1 MNYRLAAPFLTL
13 ALLAGCTAPPVPP
26 ATADP
31 RPTPAV
37 VSANEPTPTEPTP
50 TEPKPSANAKRPV
63 VQVAILL
70 DTSGSM
76 DGLID
81 QAKAQLWKIVNEFGA
96 ASQNGARPRLE
107 LALYEYGKA
116 TVPAQA
122 GFVKQ
127 IVPFTDDLDK
137 LSEELFKLQTNGGS
151 EYCGWAVRSAL
162 RDLAWSKDPKTLKVI
177 FIAGNEEFTQGPV
190 AYQKVFEEARQR
202 GILVN
207 TIYCGDKT
215 AGVNDGWQGGAV
227 AGQGRYLVIDHNQ
240 AVAYVEAPQDKELAR
255 LSEEMNKSY
264 VAYGSGGSVALGR
277 QTKVEAYSRNMAPA
291 VAAERAK
298 VKAGSAYSN
307 AQWDLV
313 DATVQNQVDLA
324 TLKDEELP
332 VDMRGLTVE
341 KKQAYVQA
349 KQAERKQVQA
359 QIQKLSAER
368 DQFLARNAAKDEGT
382 LQSAVIQAVREQAA
396 TKGYEF
402 KK

>member
-13 ALLAGCTAPPVPP
+13 ALLAGCTSPPVPP

-31 RPTPAV
+31 KPTPAV
-37 VSANEPTPTEPTP
+37 VSAND
-50 TEPKPSANAKRPV
+50 PKPSANDQRPL

-107 LALYEYGKA
+107 LALYEYGKDGIS
-116 TVPAQA
+116 AQK
-122 GFVKQ
+122 GFVRQ
-127 IVPFTDDLDK
+127 LVPFTDDLDK
-137 LSEELFKLQTNGGS
+137 LSEELFQLKTNGGE

-162 RDLAWSKDPKTLKVI
+162 HELKWDDSPKTLKVI

-190 AYQKVFEEARQR
+190 GYRGVFEEARKR

-215 AGVNDGWQGGAV
+215 AGVQEGWQGGAV
-227 AGQGRYLVIDHNQ
+227 AGEGRYLVIDHNQ

-255 LSEEMNKSY
+255 LSNEMNHSY
-264 VAYGSGGSVALGR
+264 LAYGAGGSAAMSR
-277 QTKVEAYSRNMAPA
+277 QSKVEGYSAAYAPA
-291 VAAERAK
+291 VASERAK
-298 VKAGSAYSN
+298 VKASASYSN

-313 DATVQNQVDLA
+313 DATAQNQVDVA
-324 TLKDEELP
+324 SLKDEELP
-332 VDMRGLTVE
+332 AEMRGLTVD
-341 KKQAYVQA
+341 KKKEYVQR

-368 DQFLARNAAKDEGT
+368 DQYLAEHAQKDQGT
-382 LQSAVIQAVREQAA
+382 LQSAVLEAVHEQAA
-396 TKGYEF
+396 SRGYQF